1 MAKTKKIDG
10 KIHYWDSK
18 KGKWVKSGAIRTS
31 LRRYRNVLKGVATS
45 KYSPLGIATKP
56 ARKLIGNPVERA
68 KKAKL
73 GEKSKKATE
82 YLGKSRKGF
91 LKILKNTPPG
101 LLYRAQRKVSK
112 KIGEAGP
119 ALYKAY
125 KNRTKGTLTKEEL
138 AKKNEALKKKP
149 TKSES
154 SKSSKPSKSTS
165 KDSTAKKEWLKKT
178 RNSPAAKSGVFTDD
192 ERWNLHKNQQ
202 AFKARRK
209 KRKKKE

>member
-56 ARKLIGNPVERA
+56 ARKLIGNPTKRA
-68 KKAKL
+68 KKKIEQ
-73 GEKSKKATE
+73 GKKGIE
-82 YLGKSRKGF
+82 YLDKSRKGF

-112 KIGEAGP
+112 KIGEGGP

>member
-45 KYSPLGIATKP
+45 KYSPIGIATKP
-56 ARKLIGNPVERA
+56 ARKLIGNPVKRA
-68 KKAKL
+68 KKKIEQ
-73 GEKSKKATE
+73 GKKGIE
-82 YLGKSRKGF
+82 YLDKSRKGF

-101 LLYRAQRKVSK
+101 LLYRAQRKVAETIGKAPITYNKYK
-112 KIGEAGP
+112 K
-119 ALYKAY
+119 
-125 KNRTKGTLTKEEL
+125 RTKGTLTKEEL

-149 TKSES
+149 TKSE
-154 SKSSKPSKSTS
+154 SSKPSKSTS

-178 RNSPAAKSGVFTDD
+178 RNSPAAKSGAFTDD

-202 AFKARRK
+202 TFKARRK
-209 KRKKKE
+209 NRKKKE